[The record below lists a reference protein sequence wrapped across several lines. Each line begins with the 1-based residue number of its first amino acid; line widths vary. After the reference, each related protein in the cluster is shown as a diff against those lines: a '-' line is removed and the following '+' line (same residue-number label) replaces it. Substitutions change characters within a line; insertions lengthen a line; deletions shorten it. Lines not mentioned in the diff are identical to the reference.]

1 MSLTGDMP
9 AAARRSTFLRWGML
23 GMLIVLGVPVCFP
36 APTSRMTAFVV
47 AAFDDDCE
55 DLLVREIQKAD
66 REILVAVYIISRPR
80 VVDALVHAAGRG
92 VKIHLKYDAGESS
105 FKRMRSALRRLRS
118 KGVMCSGIRVH
129 GRALMH
135 HKFVV
140 IDGLRVLTGSFN
152 FTYTAA
158 RKNYENLVLIESP
171 MLARVFSEEFESIVS
186 R

>member
-1 MSLTGDMP
+1 MNLATDTP
-9 AAARRSTFLRWGML
+9 AVERRSALLRWSIL
-23 GMLIVLGVPVCFP
+23 GMLVMLAVPACFP
-36 APTSRMTAFVV
+36 APTTRMTAFVV

-55 DLLVREIQKAD
+55 DLLVREIQKAN
-66 REILVAVYIISRPR
+66 REILVAVYLISRPR
-80 VVDALVHAAGRG
+80 VVNALVNAAGRG

-105 FKRMRSALRRLRS
+105 FKRMRSALRKLRS
-118 KGVMCSGIRVH
+118 KGVMCSGIRLR
-129 GRALMH
+129 GGALMH

-171 MLARVFSEEFESIVS
+171 MLARVFTEEFESIVS